1 MRRACPA
8 VHAENPSHVS
18 FCHCHNAACPALSDD
33 GRQRLPVLLLN
44 LPRPP
49 RAADDIHA
57 ARATVHESLLFS
69 SRLRLG
75 TEVDNQTV
83 VAFVNDVS
91 AELPSLDLTQSMPS
105 SSVHMISEALPV
117 EKQEQTLQC
126 TMLCV
131 E

>member
-1 MRRACPA
+1 MPC
-8 VHAENPSHVS
+8 V
-18 FCHCHNAACPALSDD
+18 
-33 GRQRLPVLLLN
+33 
-44 LPRPP
+44 P

-91 AELPSLDLTQSMPS
+91 AKAAFAFPYRKRAVELYARRL
-105 SSVHMISEALPV
+105 
-117 EKQEQTLQC
+117 
-126 TMLCV
+126 
-131 E
+131 